1 MHATDKPSDAISQK
15 RSESGALAIREIGD
29 EGKLVDAGPGEGSR
43 TPDITVTAPPSWP
56 LG

>member
-1 MHATDKPSDAISQK
+1 MRATDKPSDAISQK
-15 RSESGALAIREIGD
+15 RSESGALAIRD

>member
-1 MHATDKPSDAISQK
+1 MRASDKPSDAISQK
-15 RSESGALAIREIGD
+15 RSESGALAIRGIGD

>member
-1 MHATDKPSDAISQK
+1 MRATDKPK
-15 RSESGALAIREIGD
+15 RSESGALAIRGIGD
-29 EGKLVDAGPGEGSR
+29 EGRLVDAGPGEGSR